1 MNTNNKVADNK
12 NVKPLMIDIDTV
24 QREYLQLSKK
34 KIRNIAN
41 TYLRTIRCGNKIL
54 IDRMELEKFIKDPE
68 RDHLI

>member
-1 MNTNNKVADNK
+1 MKTNNNVAEVK

-54 IDRMELEKFIKDPE
+54 IDRMELEKFIKDSE
-68 RDHLI
+68 CDHLL

>member
-1 MNTNNKVADNK
+1 MNTNSNVAEVK

>member
-1 MNTNNKVADNK
+1 MNTNNNVAEIE

-54 IDRMELEKFIKDPE
+54 IDRMELENSSKIQNVT
-68 RDHLI
+68 I

>member
-1 MNTNNKVADNK
+1 MNTNNNVADNK

>member
-41 TYLRTIRCGNKIL
+41 TYLRIIRCGNKIL

>member
-1 MNTNNKVADNK
+1 MNTNNNVAEIE

>member
-1 MNTNNKVADNK
+1 MNTNNNVAEVK